1 MLNLPQ
7 ATELNKF
14 LPKKTIYAKFNMKTS
29 QRERF
34 DADISRIVIVNEIS
48 SDTTA
53 HAKGDDIEAFFV
65 LLVTLKQVDYDERNI
80 ILLSKLIPQK
90 MLFVLQYEEKARLAV
105 YHTKLMQSDWKAINE
120 PSIQLKGLNLDTVW
134 NNIIVQIGDIQI
146 EQGNT
151 LDEQLVIDER
161 QRMLQK
167 QIDSLERQARAE
179 KQPRRKFELV
189 QEIKKLMMNLYEI

>member
-1 MLNLPQ
+1 MLGLSQ
-7 ATELNKF
+7 ATELNKL
-14 LPKKTIYAKFNMKTS
+14 LPKKAIYAKFNMKTF

-48 SDTTA
+48 SDTIA
-53 HAKGDDIEAFFV
+53 LAKGDDIEAFFV

-105 YHTKLMQSDWKAINE
+105 YHTKLMQSDWKIVE
-120 PSIQLKGLNLDTVW
+120 ELSIQLKGLNLDAVCE
-134 NNIIVQIGDIQI
+134 NIIVQIGGIQI

-151 LDEQLVIDER
+151 LDEQLAIDER
-161 QRMLQK
+161 QQKLQK
-167 QIDSLERQARAE
+167 QIDSLEQLARAE
-179 KQPRRKFELV
+179 RQPRRKYKLV
-189 QEIKKLMMNLYEI
+189 QEIKELKNRYNEF

>member
-1 MLNLPQ
+1 MLGLSQ
-7 ATELNKF
+7 ATELNKL
-14 LPKKTIYAKFNMKTS
+14 LPKKAIYAKFNMKTS

-53 HAKGDDIEAFFV
+53 LAKGDDIEAFFV
-65 LLVTLKQVDYDERNI
+65 LLVMLKQVDYDERNI

-105 YHTKLMQSDWKAINE
+105 YHTKLMQSDWKIVE
-120 PSIQLKGLNLDTVW
+120 ELSIQLKGLNLDAVCE
-134 NNIIVQIGDIQI
+134 NIIVQIGGIQI

-151 LDEQLVIDER
+151 LDEQLAIDER
-161 QRMLQK
+161 QQKLQK
-167 QIDSLERQARAE
+167 QIDSLEQQARAE
-179 KQPRRKFELV
+179 KQPRRKYKLV
-189 QEIKKLMMNLYEI
+189 QEIKELKNRYNEF